1 MIYELIFWVLIISAV
16 VRVVD
21 WLRAPS
27 KPVQRVSRATAPAA
41 RPERREVKSTPPPTS
56 VVDAS
61 FEDIE

>member
-21 WLRAPS
+21 WLRTPS
-27 KPVQRVSRATAPAA
+27 KPVQRVSQTARPAA
-41 RPERREVKSTPPPTS
+41 RPERRDTKSVPPPTS